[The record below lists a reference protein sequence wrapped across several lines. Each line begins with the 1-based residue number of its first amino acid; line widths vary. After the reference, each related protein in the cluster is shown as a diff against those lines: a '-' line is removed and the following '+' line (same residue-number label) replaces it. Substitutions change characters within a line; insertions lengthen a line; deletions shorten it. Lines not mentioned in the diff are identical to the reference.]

1 MSEAKRINLSD
12 KAARR
17 LHFCYLHSQPRA
29 AWRFRL

>member
-1 MSEAKRINLSD
+1 MSEAKRIKLSN
-12 KAARR
+12 KAARG